1 VVAGCFG
8 TLSFEWM
15 PTIAT
20 IATTAKEQPTTA
32 ISRARFSSRPIFP
45 PLPSVC
51 EDKQSWTVTRSVTI
65 SAIPFRWSDRRPV
78 VIVAADQGVSVRANP
93 DRVLSPLPMGR
104 GATISARRPAGRR
117 TARTP

>member
-1 VVAGCFG
+1 VVAGCLG

-15 PTIAT
+15 PIIAT

-32 ISRARFSSRPIFP
+32 ISRASFSSRPIFP
-45 PLPSVC
+45 RCLSVC
-51 EDKQSWTVTRSVTI
+51 EDKQFWTVTRSVTI
-65 SAIPFRWSDRRPV
+65 TAIPFRWSDRRPV